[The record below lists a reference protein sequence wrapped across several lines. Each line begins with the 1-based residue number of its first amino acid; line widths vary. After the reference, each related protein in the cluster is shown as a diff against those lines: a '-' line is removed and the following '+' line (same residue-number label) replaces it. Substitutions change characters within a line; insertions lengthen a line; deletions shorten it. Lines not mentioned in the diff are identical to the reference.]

1 METHIR
7 SAQFPGWGELL
18 HRRSTFQGSAG
29 PAGPPAERPGP
40 SDSDS
45 RPGYALCNAA
55 GMPQLRPLADD
66 FTQPVDL
73 DPVVAGRLRLRGA
86 AVAAFPGETP
96 EAWRD
101 RIDTALMALWR
112 DSGDQVVFD
121 ALYRHSRAR
130 VFAWLRWLLRGDRRG
145 LDPLELLQ
153 DTYVNVYS
161 YGAGFR
167 DESDSSFRAW
177 VRTIAGNVL
186 RRAGRRRTRRRAPDL
201 SLQAL
206 PDGLQEPVD
215 TARGPELRLV
225 EGEEASALGRA
236 WVLLLAFYARAFDAL
251 SARDRRALELVEL
264 EGRSYAETCRILS
277 VSPSNMK
284 MIMLRARRRL
294 QAHLAH
300 SLGDPRARRSEH
312 LASVG

>member
-1 METHIR
+1 MSHLRAVADDLTQSSDLE
-7 SAQFPGWGELL
+7 
-18 HRRSTFQGSAG
+18 
-29 PAGPPAERPGP
+29 PALAER
-40 SDSDS
+40 
-45 RPGYALCNAA
+45 LC
-55 GMPQLRPLADD
+55 
-66 FTQPVDL
+66 
-73 DPVVAGRLRLRGA
+73 LRG
-86 AVAAFPGETP
+86 VALAPGAGEAP

-101 RIDTALMALWR
+101 RLDTALMALWR

-130 VFAWLRWLLRGDRRG
+130 VFAWLRWLLRGDRQG

-161 YGAGFR
+161 YGSGFR
-167 DESDSSFRAW
+167 DENDSSFRAW

-206 PDGLQEPVD
+206 PEGLQEPVD
-215 TARGPELRLV
+215 PARGPELRLV
-225 EGEEASALGRA
+225 EGEETSELSLA
-236 WVLLLAFYARAFDAL
+236 WLLLLGFYVSAFETL
-251 SARDRRALELVEL
+251 SARDRRALELVEV
-264 EGRSYAETCRILS
+264 EGHSYAETCSILS

-294 QAHLAH
+294 QAHLAR
-300 SLGDPRARRSEH
+300 SLGDPRARRTGN